1 MATFGPSPRENPLTY
16 PGPTPATSGLMTGGP
31 FLSFERLRAR
41 RLSQARVVLGDERP
55 AALGGGM
62 SRVTLGYAL
71 LVLNAVPMESRVPV
85 LAVGSNASIAQMEH
99 KFRSA
104 GISCVMPLTWA
115 DVTGVRVGVAAMISR
130 WGYVP
135 AAPVFEPGVTSRLAI
150 NWLDPEQLEALDE
163 TELGYDRRLVA
174 NDGGGAV
181 RVGLASGEHLRSCG
195 IYVPSRGVMAE
206 PATGAPL
213 DMPRSQVELIELLI
227 GRGGRPVRRIA
238 GDPEA
243 FAAVAMDQERR
254 RSLSEALLASPAISV
269 VTSTGPTRHGDP
281 LTYGRSRGGL
291 PPPSDEKGAV
301 RVAPSPDN
309 IDREGEP
316 TIVMSEARWE
326 ELGRPTHVVI
336 RSCMDPSAPEA
347 VGRVIA
353 DGDDAEVQVDQAI
366 RNGMG
371 IEIGE
376 HVTLAPTGVPRS
388 LLADALLSRPHSLLC
403 RVQQAELTTSE
414 RRAALLSRLA
424 LELIGTES
432 GDRVVIEGLPAE
444 PGGRLCAVTV
454 RAFEAPAEI
463 IDRRERLGGGGFE
476 HRFPSARDAL
486 GVFPDLPG
494 IFIDRALRSQ
504 LGFVQPQLAVV
515 RVRANRKDQVTKE
528 MREMLLVVVLAF
540 IGLLQVV
547 DVGWVWVP
555 LLFLATLMVVGIVG
569 MRLRSRL
576 REV

>member
-16 PGPTPATSGLMTGGP
+16 PGPAPQASGLMTGGP
-31 FLSFERLRAR
+31 FLQFERLRAR
-41 RLSQARVVLGDERP
+41 RLSQARVVLGDDRP

-62 SRVTLGYAL
+62 SRVTLGYSL
-71 LVLNAVPMESRVPV
+71 LVLNAVPMEARVPV
-85 LAVGSNASIAQMEH
+85 LAVGSNASIAQMQH
-99 KFRSA
+99 KFSSA

-115 DVTGVRVGVAAMISR
+115 NVTGVRVGVAAMISR

-135 AAPVFEPGVTSRLAI
+135 AAPVFDPGVATRLAI
-150 NWLDPEQLEALDE
+150 NWLDPEQLDALDE
-163 TELGYDRRLVA
+163 TEVGYDRRLVV
-174 NDGGGAV
+174 NDGDAV
-181 RVGLASGEHLRSCG
+181 HVELDSGEHLRSCG
-195 IYVPSRGVMAE
+195 IYVPCRGVMAE
-206 PATGAPL
+206 PATGEPL
-213 DMPRSQVELIELLI
+213 DMPSSQVELIELLI
-227 GRGGRPVRRIA
+227 GRGGRQVRRLA
-238 GDPEA
+238 GDAEA
-243 FAAVAMDQERR
+243 FMALATDPERR
-254 RSLSEALLASPAISV
+254 RGLAEALLGSPAIGV
-269 VTSTGPTRHGDP
+269 VTSTGPTRPGDP
-281 LTYGRSRGGL
+281 QTYGRSRAGL
-291 PPPSDEKGAV
+291 PPPVDEPGAV
-301 RVAPSPDN
+301 RVAPSPDDIN
-309 IDREGEP
+309 REGEP
-316 TIVMSEARWE
+316 TIVMAEARWD
-326 ELGRPTHVVI
+326 ELGRPSHVVI

-353 DGDDAEVQVDQAI
+353 TGDDAEVLVDQAI

-376 HVTLAPTGVPRS
+376 HVALAPTGVPRS

-403 RVQQAELTTSE
+403 RVQQAELVTSE

-424 LELIGTES
+424 LELIGIES

-444 PGGRLCAVTV
+444 PGGRLCTVTV

-463 IDRRERLGGGGFE
+463 LDRRERLGGGGFE

-486 GVFPDLPG
+486 GVYPDLPG

-504 LGFVQPQLAVV
+504 LGFVQRQLAVV
-515 RVRANRKDQVTKE
+515 RVRASRKDQVTKE

>member
-16 PGPTPATSGLMTGGP
+16 PGPAPRTSGLMTGGP
-31 FLSFERLRAR
+31 FLPFERLRAR
-41 RLSQARVVLGDERP
+41 RLSQARVVLGDDRP

-71 LVLNAVPMESRVPV
+71 LVLNAVPMEARVPV

-99 KFRSA
+99 KFSSA

-115 DVTGVRVGVAAMISR
+115 NVTGVRVGVAAMISR
-130 WGYVP
+130 WGYIP
-135 AAPVFEPGVTSRLAI
+135 AAPVFEPDVTTRLAI

-163 TELGYDRRLVA
+163 TEIGYDRRLVVD
-174 NDGGGAV
+174 DGHAHV
-181 RVGLASGEHLRSCG
+181 ELESGEHLGSCG
-195 IYVPSRGVMAE
+195 IYVPRGGVLAE
-206 PATGAPL
+206 PATGSPL

-227 GRGGRPVRRIA
+227 GRGGRPVRRLA

-243 FAAVAMDQERR
+243 FVAVATDKERR
-254 RSLSEALLASPAISV
+254 RALAQALLTSPALDSV
-269 VTSTGPTRHGDP
+269 ISTGPTRPGDP
-281 LTYGRSRGGL
+281 LTYGRSRAGL
-291 PPPSDEKGAV
+291 PPPADAPAAV
-301 RVAPSPDN
+301 RVAPSPDD

-316 TIVMSEARWE
+316 TIVMAEARWE
-326 ELGRPTHVVI
+326 QLGRPSHVVI
-336 RSCMDPSAPEA
+336 RSCMDASAPEA

-353 DGDDAEVQVDQAI
+353 TGDDAEVLIDQAI

-376 HVTLAPTGVPRS
+376 HVALAPTRVARS
-388 LLADALLSRPHSLLC
+388 PVADALLGRPHSLLC
-403 RVQQAELTTSE
+403 RVQQAELVTSE

-424 LELIGTES
+424 LDLIGIES

-444 PGGRLCAVTV
+444 PGGRLCNVTV
-454 RAFEAPAEI
+454 RAFEAPSETM
-463 IDRRERLGGGGFE
+463 DRRERLGGGGFQ
-476 HRFPSARDAL
+476 HRFPAARDAL
-486 GVFPDLPG
+486 GVYPDLPG
-494 IFIDRALRSQ
+494 IFIDRALRSE
-504 LGFVQPQLAVV
+504 LGLVQPQLAVV
-515 RVRANRKDQVTKE
+515 RVRASRKDQVTKE

-555 LLFLATLMVVGIVG
+555 LLVLASVIVLGIVG